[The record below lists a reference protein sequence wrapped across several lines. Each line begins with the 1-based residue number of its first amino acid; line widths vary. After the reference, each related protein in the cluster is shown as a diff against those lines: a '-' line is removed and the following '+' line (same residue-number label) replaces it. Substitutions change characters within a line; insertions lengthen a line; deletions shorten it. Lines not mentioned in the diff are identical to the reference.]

1 MGKSKSII
9 KLTIVLLIIALGT
22 YTVLFGLN
30 LNMFG
35 YKIEYPSALDADYG
49 IRQGLDL
56 VGGSAITY
64 EAQTEGMELSA
75 EELDSSMES
84 VKNVLRNRLDS
95 LGYSEATVSRQGEN
109 RVRVEIPSI
118 QDPEEA
124 VRTLGQTAK
133 LTFQDSQGN
142 VVLEASA
149 VKSAAARFGQTSET
163 GAAQHYVELNLN
175 SDGVEAFAAATKN
188 AASKPQGENFI
199 AIMLD
204 DQVISQPSV
213 GSEYASS
220 GINSE
225 SCVISGGFTDASQT
239 SELAALINSGNLPFS
254 IKDVE
259 IRSIGPTLG
268 ERALETSLLAAG
280 IGILLVLVFMLIAY
294 RLMGFMADL
303 ALVAYIGIVV
313 FIMSYFRINLSLP
326 GIAGI
331 ILSVGMAVDANVI
344 IFARIREEL
353 ALGKTIKASME
364 LGFNRAFIAIID
376 ANITT
381 MIAAIVLYY
390 FGTGTVQGFAVTL
403 GIGTLVS
410 MFTAIIVTK
419 FLLRQMVNLNLRN
432 PKLYSGV
439 KGGKKDDE

>member
-1 MGKSKSII
+1 MSKSII

-30 LNMFG
+30 FNMFG
-35 YKIEYPSALDADYG
+35 YTIEYPSALDADYG

-75 EELDSSMES
+75 DELDSSMES

-95 LGYSEATVSRQGEN
+95 LGFSEATVSRQGEN

-133 LTFQDSQGN
+133 LTFRDSEGN

-149 VKSAAARFGQTSET
+149 VKNAIARYGQTNEM
-163 GAAQHYVELNLN
+163 GASQHYVELNLN
-175 SDGVEAFAAATKN
+175 SEGVEAFATATRN
-188 AASKPQGENFI
+188 AASKPQGENYI

-204 DQVISQPSV
+204 EEAISSPRV
-213 GSEYASS
+213 DSE
-220 GINSE
+220 INSE
-225 SCVISGGFTDASQT
+225 TCIISGGFTNASET
-239 SELAALINSGNLPFS
+239 GELAALINSGNLPFS

-259 IRSIGPTLG
+259 LRSIGPSLG
-268 ERALETSLLAAG
+268 EKALETSLFAAG
-280 IGILLVLVFMLIAY
+280 IGILLVLIFMIVMY
-294 RLMGFMADL
+294 RLMGFMADI
-303 ALVAYIGIVV
+303 ALIAYIGIVV
-313 FIMSYFRINLSLP
+313 FLMSFFRINLSLP

-331 ILSVGMAVDANVI
+331 ILSIGMAVDANVI
-344 IFARIREEL
+344 IFARVKEEL

-381 MIAAIVLYY
+381 MIAAAVLYY
-390 FGTGTVQGFAVTL
+390 LGTGTVQGFAVTL
-403 GIGTLVS
+403 AIGTLVS
-410 MFTAIIVTK
+410 MFTAIIITK

-432 PKLYSGV
+432 PKLYISV

>member
-175 SDGVEAFAAATKN
+175 SDGVEAFATATRN
-188 AASKPQGENFI
+188 AASKPQGENYI

-204 DQVISQPSV
+204 DQAISSPQV
-213 GSEYASS
+213 NEE
-220 GINSE
+220 INSD

-259 IRSIGPTLG
+259 LRSIGPTLG
-268 ERALETSLLAAG
+268 ERALETSLFAAG
-280 IGILLVLVFMLIAY
+280 IGIILVLLFMLIGY
-294 RLMGFMADL
+294 RLMGLMADI

-364 LGFNRAFIAIID
+364 LGFDRAFIAIID

-403 GIGTLVS
+403 AIGTLVS

-432 PKLYSGV
+432 AKLYAGV

>member
-1 MGKSKSII
+1 MGKSIT
-9 KLTIVLLIIALGT
+9 KLAIVLLIIALGT

-30 LNMFG
+30 FTMFG
-35 YKIEYPSALDADYG
+35 YTVEYPSALDSDYG

-64 EAQTEGMELSA
+64 EAQTEGMEMTA
-75 EELDSSMES
+75 EELDTSMEA

-95 LGYSEATVSRQGEN
+95 LGYNEATVSRQGDN

-133 LTFQDSQGN
+133 LSFMDSEGN

-149 VKSAAARFGQTSET
+149 VKSAAARFGKTSET
-163 GAAQHYVELNLN
+163 GASQHYVELNLN
-175 SDGVEAFAAATKN
+175 ENGVAQFAEATRN
-188 AASKPQGENFI
+188 AASKPSGENYI

-213 GSEYASS
+213 GSEYAST

-225 SCVISGGFTDASQT
+225 TCVISGGFSDASET
-239 SELAALINSGNLPFS
+239 GELAALINSGNLPFS

-259 IRSIGPTLG
+259 LRSIGPTLG
-268 ERALETSLLAAG
+268 EKALETSLFAAG
-280 IGILLVLVFMLIAY
+280 IGVIFILIFMICCY
-294 RLMGFMADL
+294 RLMGVMADI
-303 ALVAYIGIVV
+303 ALIAYIGIVV
-313 FIMSYFRINLSLP
+313 FIMTLFRVNLSLP

-353 ALGKTIKASME
+353 ALGKTIKASLE

-403 GIGTLVS
+403 AIGTLVS
-410 MFTAIIVTK
+410 MFTAIVVTK
-419 FLLRQMVNLNLRN
+419 FLLKQMVNLNLRN
-432 PKLYSGV
+432 AKLYTSV
-439 KGGKKDDE
+439 KGGKKDDK

>member
-1 MGKSKSII
+1 
-9 KLTIVLLIIALGT
+9 
-22 YTVLFGLN
+22 
-30 LNMFG
+30 
-35 YKIEYPSALDADYG
+35 
-49 IRQGLDL
+49 
-56 VGGSAITY
+56 
-64 EAQTEGMELSA
+64 
-75 EELDSSMES
+75 
-84 VKNVLRNRLDS
+84 
-95 LGYSEATVSRQGEN
+95 
-109 RVRVEIPSI
+109 
-118 QDPEEA
+118 
-124 VRTLGQTAK
+124 
-133 LTFQDSQGN
+133 
-142 VVLEASA
+142 
-149 VKSAAARFGQTSET
+149 
-163 GAAQHYVELNLN
+163 
-175 SDGVEAFAAATKN
+175 
-188 AASKPQGENFI
+188 
-199 AIMLD
+199 MLD
-204 DQVISQPSV
+204 DQAISSPQV
-213 GSEYASS
+213 NEE
-220 GINSE
+220 INSD

-259 IRSIGPTLG
+259 LRSIGPTLG
-268 ERALETSLLAAG
+268 ERALETSLFAAG

-381 MIAAIVLYY
+381 MIAAVVLYY

-432 PKLYSGV
+432 PKLYASV

>member
-1 MGKSKSII
+1 MGKSIT
-9 KLTIVLLIIALGT
+9 KLAIVLLIIALGT

-30 LNMFG
+30 FTMFG
-35 YKIEYPSALDADYG
+35 YTVEYPSALDSDYG

-64 EAQTEGMELSA
+64 EAQTEGMEMTA
-75 EELDSSMES
+75 DELDTSMEA

-95 LGYSEATVSRQGEN
+95 LGYSEATVSRQGDN

-133 LTFQDSQGN
+133 LSFMDSEGN

-149 VKSAAARFGQTSET
+149 VKSAAARFGKTSET
-163 GAAQHYVELNLN
+163 GASQHYVELNLN
-175 SDGVEAFAAATKN
+175 ENGVAQFAEATRN
-188 AASKPQGENFI
+188 AASKPSGENYI

-213 GSEYASS
+213 GSEYAST

-225 SCVISGGFTDASQT
+225 TCVISGGFSDASET
-239 SELAALINSGNLPFS
+239 GELAALINSGNLPFS

-259 IRSIGPTLG
+259 LRSIGPTLG
-268 ERALETSLLAAG
+268 EKALETSLFAAG
-280 IGILLVLVFMLIAY
+280 IGVIIILIFMICCY
-294 RLMGFMADL
+294 RLMGVMADI
-303 ALVAYIGIVV
+303 ALIAYIGIVV
-313 FIMSYFRINLSLP
+313 FIMTLFRVNLSLP

-353 ALGKTIKASME
+353 ALGKTIKASLE

-403 GIGTLVS
+403 AIGTLVS
-410 MFTAIIVTK
+410 MFTAIVVTK
-419 FLLRQMVNLNLRN
+419 FLLKQMVNLNLRN
-432 PKLYSGV
+432 AKLYTSV
-439 KGGKKDDE
+439 KGGKKDDK